1 MYRVFSCPF
10 QGGTN
15 QPIGDTGDSGATITP
30 AVIIS
35 TDPPS
40 QPPPTWART
49 SDSHSG
55 SVCGREAG
63 CEVMEMT
70 LGIQLK
76 RTQTPFKTYVL
87 VCDVVCR

>member
-10 QGGTN
+10 QEGRS
-15 QPIGDTGDSGATITP
+15 QPIGDTGDSGAMITP

-40 QPPPTWART
+40 QPSPTWART
-49 SDSHSG
+49 SEIYSG
-55 SVCGREAG
+55 SVRGHEAS

-70 LGIQLK
+70 LRI
-76 RTQTPFKTYVL
+76 
-87 VCDVVCR
+87 

>member
-1 MYRVFSCPF
+1 MQHVLCTKYSLVLSREVR
-10 QGGTN
+10 T
-15 QPIGDTGDSGATITP
+15 QPIGDTGDSGAMITP

-49 SDSHSG
+49 SEIYSG
-55 SVCGREAG
+55 SVRGREAG

-70 LGIQLK
+70 LGI
-76 RTQTPFKTYVL
+76 
-87 VCDVVCR
+87 

>member
-1 MYRVFSCPF
+1 MSRVFSCPF

-15 QPIGDTGDSGATITP
+15 QPIGDTGDSGAKITP

-49 SDSHSG
+49 SDTYSG
-55 SVCGREAG
+55 SVCGREAS

-76 RTQTPFKTYVL
+76 RTQTAFKTYVL
-87 VCDVVCR
+87 FCDVACR